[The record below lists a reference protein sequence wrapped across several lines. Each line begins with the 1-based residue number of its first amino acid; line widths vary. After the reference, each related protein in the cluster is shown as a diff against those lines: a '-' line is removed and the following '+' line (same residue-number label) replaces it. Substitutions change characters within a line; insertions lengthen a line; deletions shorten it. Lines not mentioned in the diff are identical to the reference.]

1 MARIPRITW
10 RYVGREYLISFVVAF
25 LFFFFL
31 FFINQILVM
40 AEEIFSKKVPFWDVL
55 RLIIFSLPIVIAFSF
70 PFGSLVGAL
79 MAVGRLSSDN
89 ELLAFGSLGL
99 PPRQILFPMLLL
111 GLVFSAISF
120 VTNDYFLP
128 LGNLK
133 FAEVYRRVLYTNP
146 GLELE
151 PYSVKRFEN
160 TTIITGAVDGRQM
173 RDILIVDKS
182 VEGNRRIITAAAA
195 RLDESTAEGG
205 TVSLAL
211 DHVFSQLS
219 YPRDGDRYDYTLS
232 DSMVYSILL
241 KNITNVSIG
250 GLTPSTMSS
259 ADVWKQIRQKSR
271 DQEAAQKAKD
281 EKVAGLL
288 LGLSAAER
296 AAQRA
301 LDADPARVGAERT
314 ALDGLWRNVSTE
326 RTRSVADMS
335 LQSYRVE
342 FHRKFS
348 MPIGCLVFAFF
359 AFPVGVRARRS
370 GRTVGFGVGLF
381 VAIVYWGLLV
391 AGQTFG
397 VRMSPVTGAS
407 PCGSRCRGVSRRPCS
422 SRQGRGD
429 ETAPTDAVPAVH
441 ADLRGGA
448 DLLRPPAAAH
458 RHFREH
464 LAVLCPRRQ
473 FPAGGVDRAA
483 VPAEMRILRPP
494 RFRSFSP
501 LPTRWGFST
510 RTTSFSRY
518 SARG

>member
-1 MARIPRITW
+1 MARSHRITW
-10 RYVGREYLISFVVAF
+10 LYVGREYLISFVVAF

-40 AEEIFSKKVPFWDVL
+40 AEEIFSKKVPLWDVL
-55 RLIIFSLPIVIAFSF
+55 QLIVFSLPVVIAFSF

-89 ELLAFGSLGL
+89 ELLAFGALGV
-99 PPRQILFPMLLL
+99 PPRQILVPMLML
-111 GLVFSAISF
+111 GLAFSAVSF

-128 LGNLK
+128 LGNLR

-160 TTIITGAVDGRQM
+160 TTIITGAVDGRQL

-182 VEGNRRIITAAAA
+182 VEGNRRIITAAGA
-195 RLDESTAEGG
+195 RLEESPEQGG
-205 TVSLAL
+205 IVSLAL

-232 DSMVYSILL
+232 DSMVYTILL
-241 KNITNVSIG
+241 KNITSVSIG

-259 ADVWKQIRQKSR
+259 ADVWKQIRLKSK
-271 DQEAAQKAKD
+271 DQRAAERGRD
-281 EKVAGLL
+281 EKVAGLS
-288 LGLSAAER
+288 LGLAGRLRAAEG
-296 AAQRA
+296 A
-301 LDADPARVGAERT
+301 LAADPGRIGGERT
-314 ALDGLWRNVSTE
+314 ALDALWRSLNAERGRNVTD
-326 RTRSVADMS
+326 VS
-335 LQSYRVE
+335 LQSYRIE

-359 AFPVGVRARRS
+359 SFPIGVRARRS

-397 VRMSPVTGAS
+397 VRMSLSPALSMWFPDAVVLLTGALFFAA
-407 PCGSRCRGVSRRPCS
+407 GARR
-422 SRQGRGD
+422 
-429 ETAPTDAVPAVH
+429 
-441 ADLRGGA
+441 
-448 DLLRPPAAAH
+448 
-458 RHFREH
+458 
-464 LAVLCPRRQ
+464 
-473 FPAGGVDRAA
+473 
-483 VPAEMRILRPP
+483 
-494 RFRSFSP
+494 
-501 LPTRWGFST
+501 
-510 RTTSFSRY
+510 
-518 SARG
+518 